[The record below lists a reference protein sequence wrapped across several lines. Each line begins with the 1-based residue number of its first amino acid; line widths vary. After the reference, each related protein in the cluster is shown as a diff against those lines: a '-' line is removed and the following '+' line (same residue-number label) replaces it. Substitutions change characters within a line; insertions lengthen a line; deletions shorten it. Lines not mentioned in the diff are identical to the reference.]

1 LVQKNT
7 DRRTLSRR
15 RTTMRRRDIGR
26 RRRVHV
32 VMMRGWGAGLG
43 AITWF
48 ALI

>member
-15 RTTMRRRDIGR
+15 RTTMRRRDMGR
-26 RRRVHV
+26 RRRVQV
-32 VMMRGWGAGLG
+32 VMMRGWGVGLG
-43 AITWF
+43 EVTWF